1 MDLNVPEWK
10 EFTLNKVF
18 TLVGGFYNKKP
29 EHSCVGNIPFLASTE
44 SNNGVTEYYCLED
57 IRSWDKV
64 GEPDDTLEKKIYDGL
79 QKAAQAWD
87 EHGAQT
93 LLLQKAI
100 EYLKTPEVQH
110 TANQWKQRKD
120 GTWEISNLV
129 YKMTYTIE
137 KVRDEWKLTWE
148 LEYTSPGYKPPTYYS
163 PYDNSP
169 RPRIERE
176 GSKKYKT
183 LEGAQKYI
191 QGKYD
196 EFAHLFM
203 ELSPPIP
210 PEAKMFFCVNGQL
223 LQGYTMAPKER
234 TTQDVAD
241 DLLGLLDDGDLMP
254 PAVDPAKS
262 PVQPAPVSSPP
273 KSQSS
278 TPKIK
283 DPAPK
288 KKRAALAR

>member
-1 MDLNVPEWK
+1 MANSKNQFYE
-10 EFTLNKVF
+10 
-18 TLVGGFYNKKP
+18 VGSYTGVLREGREICIQRQMTYRGQYADFKP
-29 EHSCVGNIPFLASTE
+29 FLNIPQKE
-44 SNNGVTEYYCLED
+44 LEKRLND
-57 IRSWDKV
+57 SKA
-64 GEPDDTLEKKIYDGL
+64 EEKKIYDGL
-79 QKAAQAWD
+79 QKAAKAWD

-110 TANQWKQRKD
+110 TANQWKQQKD
-120 GTWEISNLV
+120 GSWEISNLV

-196 EFAHLFM
+196 EYAHLFM

-241 DLLGLLDDGDLMP
+241 DLLGLLDDGDLIP

-262 PVQPAPVSSPP
+262 PVQSAPVSPAP
-273 KSQSS
+273 KAQSS

>member
-1 MDLNVPEWK
+1 MANSKKQFYEVGSYTGDLREGREICIQRQMTYRGQYADFKQFLNISQK
-10 EFTLNKVF
+10 ELEKWLNDSKA
-18 TLVGGFYNKKP
+18 
-29 EHSCVGNIPFLASTE
+29 E
-44 SNNGVTEYYCLED
+44 
-57 IRSWDKV
+57 
-64 GEPDDTLEKKIYDGL
+64 EKKIYDGL

-100 EYLKTPEVQH
+100 EYFKTPEVQH

-163 PYDNSP
+163 PYGDKP

-183 LEGAQKYI
+183 LDGAQKYI

-196 EFAHLFM
+196 EYAHLFM

-223 LQGYTMAPKER
+223 LQGYTMALKER
-234 TTQDVAD
+234 APQEVAD
-241 DLLGLLDDGDLMP
+241 ELLGFLEDEDASPSAANANQP
-254 PAVDPAKS
+254 PHKK
-262 PVQPAPVSSPP
+262 PP
-273 KSQSS
+273 RHKHRSS
-278 TPKIK
+278 TPI
-283 DPAPK
+283 
-288 KKRAALAR
+288 R

>member
-1 MDLNVPEWK
+1 MI
-10 EFTLNKVF
+10 F
-18 TLVGGFYNKKP
+18 KP
-29 EHSCVGNIPFLASTE
+29 FLNIPQKE
-44 SNNGVTEYYCLED
+44 LEKRLND
-57 IRSWDKV
+57 SKA
-64 GEPDDTLEKKIYDGL
+64 EEKKIYDGL
-79 QKAAQAWD
+79 QKAAKAWD

-262 PVQPAPVSSPP
+262 PVQPAPVSSAP
-273 KSQSS
+273 KSLSS